1 MNTGHYMSKMNKM
14 MVMAGIVMGLT
25 SASTRAADEISDG
38 DLRPICELSGGT
50 SFDIGGT
57 SRCCWPN
64 WGCLT
69 CSDDGVCAMDCDTA
83 DCCEANGGCFIVS
96 FPDDVLLE
104 QPDDEPPGRPGRPGL
119 DLAILDDA
127 PVVASA
133 EGLDSPGGVSESRF
147 GDLIL
152 DMGPDTLAPASEQGG
167 VIDDPDLEEADEDA
181 GLEDPA
187 GQSGDDAGVSSVEL
201 CGAGS
206 SASMMF
212 GLMGLAGV
220 QRSGR
225 RRRTAKAPG
234 RTAGRMD

>member
-25 SASTRAADEISDG
+25 SAATQAADEISDG

-64 WGCLT
+64 WGCRT
-69 CSDDGVCAMDCDTA
+69 CSDDGVCAMACDTA

-104 QPDDEPPGRPGRPGL
+104 LDDDGGPPDRVLFEFGSGGGGSGRPGRPGL

-127 PVVASA
+127 
-133 EGLDSPGGVSESRF
+133 
-147 GDLIL
+147 
-152 DMGPDTLAPASEQGG
+152 PDTLAPASEQGG